1 MLSFSFSI
9 CFVFSDKQKKQPRRL
24 FNDDG
29 EALNVNEPKYG
40 FGVVVNV
47 IVLFTSEL
55 GIAVGYFNCVG
66 FTVTTLDYTTVC
78 KFIM

>member
-1 MLSFSFSI
+1 MLSISFSI

-47 IVLFTSEL
+47 IAFTSEL
-55 GIAVGYFNCVG
+55 GIAVGNFNCVG
-66 FTVTTLDYTTVC
+66 FT
-78 KFIM
+78 